1 MKIPI
6 PREHGTWAMLYV
18 PVAIAFASVP
28 HIKIDFLVLIL
39 AMTSLFFLHNPLTT
53 TIRLHA
59 NGNSSLMIKNHLS
72 WIIFYS
78 AFALVCGGYLLLHG
92 FTFLLLFVAL
102 FVLLVA
108 VHTLMQTRRQHHGK
122 LSELTAIAGL
132 TSSGLATRGVLIGQ
146 IDQEGFLLWLLCFL
160 FFSSSVFYVK
170 MRVSRQMHNK
180 DSTKLISLCVAFHI
194 VLVLVLV
201 TLAIYKIIP
210 IYTAAAYFP
219 IVIRAFMG
227 TGTSGKINLKR
238 IGIAEVVYT
247 IIFAGILIFTE
258 SSVL

>member
-1 MKIPI
+1 
-6 PREHGTWAMLYV
+6 
-18 PVAIAFASVP
+18 
-28 HIKIDFLVLIL
+28 LIL
-39 AMTSLFFLHNPLTT
+39 AMTSMFFLHNPLAT
-53 TIRLHA
+53 TIRLHT
-59 NGNSSLMIKNHLS
+59 NGNSSLMIKSHLS

-78 AFALVCGGYLLLHG
+78 TVAVACGSYLLLRG
-92 FTFLLLFVAL
+92 LTFLLLFLAL
-102 FVLLVA
+102 FALLLA
-108 VHTLMQTRRQHHGK
+108 VHLLMQTRRQHHGK
-122 LSELTAIAGL
+122 LSELIAIAGL
-132 TSSGLATRGVLIGQ
+132 TSSGLATRGVLIGEL
-146 IDQEGFLLWLLCFL
+146 DQEGFLLWLLCFL

-180 DSTKLISLCVAFHI
+180 DSTKLTSLCVAFHI

-210 IYTAAAYFP
+210 MYTAAAYFP

-227 TGTSGKINLKR
+227 IGTSGKINLKR
-238 IGIAEVVYT
+238 IGIGEVVYT